1 METKVANLQ
10 KASAELDSARDF
22 IPTLNKEIPNNGAE
36 YVPLVTVVE
45 QIALQTG
52 VSLESESLGVMLSFS
67 RILNPFKSSKG
78 QDVVTMPFTVRVIGN
93 YPNVYNFLKKILSIE
108 RIIYIDS
115 VTITKENISKNSTE
129 GLVSMN
135 LGGNAF
141 YLAEEEL
148 LNKAINVKK
157 GK

>member
-1 METKVANLQ
+1 
-10 KASAELDSARDF
+10 
-22 IPTLNKEIPNNGAE
+22 
-36 YVPLVTVVE
+36 
-45 QIALQTG
+45 
-52 VSLESESLGVMLSFS
+52 
-67 RILNPFKSSKG
+67 
-78 QDVVTMPFTVRVIGN
+78 MPFTVRFIGN